1 MGLRTRL
8 ESKPGAVACI
18 WRDQASTYDDL
29 LRAGDRLAA
38 DLRSTG
44 VTEGDVVAVVGD
56 YSPTMIAA
64 LLALFELG
72 AVAVPLPPSLQPGD
86 RDAKLRIAR
95 ADHVIS
101 IEADDTWTLTQGPG
115 GERFDLV
122 DTLVQRGHPGLV
134 VFTSGTTGEP
144 KAILH
149 DFEHF
154 LHQFD
159 VARRGNVTLAFFL
172 PDHMAGLNTLF
183 YALCNGGTIVCVE
196 ERTPS
201 AVCSAIERH
210 HVQFLPTSPTFLRLC
225 LLADAHLE
233 HDLSSLELVTFGSE
247 PMHDQTLSR
256 LQEAMPSTRFHQV
269 YGLAELNTLR
279 SEPRA
284 PGSRWLRLRPE
295 NYDVKIKDGRLWV
308 KTTSAMLGYLNAPS
322 PFDEEGWFDTGD
334 AVETEGEYVRILGR
348 DTEIINVGGDKV
360 YPAEVEDVIM
370 RMSNVSDATV
380 HRHYHPIIG
389 QVVAATVVLEQ
400 PEPVTQFKRRLRAHC
415 AEHLARYKVPVK
427 VELTDQTAYS
437 ERFKK
442 SRRATQAAKEESG
455 RPVRAN

>member
-1 MGLRTRL
+1 MSLRSRL
-8 ESKPGAVACI
+8 SSTPGAEACI
-18 WRDQASTYDDL
+18 WRDQVRTYEEL
-29 LRAGDRLAA
+29 LRAGDDLAA
-38 DLRSTG
+38 DLRSAG
-44 VTEGDVVAVVGD
+44 VSQGDTVALVGD

-72 AVAVPLPPSLQPGD
+72 AVAVPLPRSLQVAD
-86 RDAKLRIAR
+86 RDAKVRISR
-95 ADHVIS
+95 ADHVVS
-101 IEADDTWTLTQGPG
+101 IAADDAWTLTPGPG
-115 GERFDLV
+115 GDRFELLDVL
-122 DTLVQRGHPGLV
+122 LQRGHPGMV

-149 DFEHF
+149 DFDHF
-154 LHQFD
+154 LRQFD
-159 VARRGNVTLAFFL
+159 VPRRGNVTLAFFL

-183 YALCNGGTIVCVE
+183 YGLCNGGTIVCVD

-201 AVCSAIERH
+201 AVCAAIERH
-210 HVQFLPTSPTFLRLC
+210 RVQFLPTSPTFLRLL

-233 HDLSSLELVTFGSE
+233 YDLSSLEMVTFGSE
-247 PMHDQTLSR
+247 PMHEQTLAR
-256 LQEAMPSTRFHQV
+256 LTEALPSTRFHQV

-284 PGSRWLRLRPE
+284 PGSRWLRLRPD
-295 NYDVKIKDGRLWV
+295 NYDVKVKNGTLWV

-370 RMSNVSDATV
+370 ELANVSDATV
-380 HRHYHPIIG
+380 FRHHHPIIG
-389 QVVAATVVLEQ
+389 QVVAAKVVLER
-400 PEPVTQFKRRLRAHC
+400 PEPVAQLKRRLRKHC
-415 AEHLARYKVPVK
+415 AERLARYKVPVK
-427 VELTDQTAYS
+427 VELTEQAEHSD
-437 ERFKK
+437 RFKK
-442 SRRATQAAKEESG
+442 TRGAARAPDEASEG
-455 RPVRAN
+455 PVPAS